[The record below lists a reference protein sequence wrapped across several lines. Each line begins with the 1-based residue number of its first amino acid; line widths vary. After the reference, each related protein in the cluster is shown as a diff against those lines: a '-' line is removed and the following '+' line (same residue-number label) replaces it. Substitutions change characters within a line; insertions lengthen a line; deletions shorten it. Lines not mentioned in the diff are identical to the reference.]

1 MTNEN
6 IYTQLD
12 QLSEVAD
19 NLDRENQRLYY
30 DLDKLQLETREQ
42 QQLIDQLRKKNA
54 DLESMLSLRELFM
67 KIMAAP
73 SDGEYAQTGFEEL
86 RQQMVQNSQEN
97 QRLQQQV
104 DRLSK
109 LYAFVCEENKE
120 LLEELNADKPLEQEA
135 SDTADSYPRTRYQ
148 WVGGADG
155 DLFQVEEESPRR
167 VADNLDRENQR
178 LQQQVD
184 RLSKLYAFVC
194 EENKELLEELN
205 ADKPFEQSEL

>member
-6 IYTQLD
+6 IYTQLV
-12 QLSEVAD
+12 QLSEIAV
-19 NLDRENQRLYY
+19 NLDREIQRLYY
-30 DLDKLQLETREQ
+30 DLDKLQLETREH

-54 DLESMLSLRELFM
+54 DLESMLSLSELFM

-120 LLEELNADKPLEQEA
+120 LLEELNADKPLEQ
-135 SDTADSYPRTRYQ
+135 
-148 WVGGADG
+148 
-155 DLFQVEEESPRR
+155 
-167 VADNLDRENQR
+167 
-178 LQQQVD
+178 
-184 RLSKLYAFVC
+184 
-194 EENKELLEELN
+194 
-205 ADKPFEQSEL
+205 SEL

>member
-6 IYTQLD
+6 IYTQLV
-12 QLSEVAD
+12 QLSEIAV
-19 NLDRENQRLYY
+19 NLDREIQRLYY
-30 DLDKLQLETREQ
+30 DLDKLQLETREH

-54 DLESMLSLRELFM
+54 DLESMLSLSELFI

-120 LLEELNADKPLEQEA
+120 LLEELNADKPLEQ
-135 SDTADSYPRTRYQ
+135 
-148 WVGGADG
+148 
-155 DLFQVEEESPRR
+155 
-167 VADNLDRENQR
+167 
-178 LQQQVD
+178 
-184 RLSKLYAFVC
+184 
-194 EENKELLEELN
+194 
-205 ADKPFEQSEL
+205 SEL

>member
-6 IYTQLD
+6 IYTQLV
-12 QLSEVAD
+12 QLSEVAV
-19 NLDRENQRLYY
+19 NLDREIQRLYY
-30 DLDKLQLETREQ
+30 DLDKLQLETREH

-54 DLESMLSLRELFM
+54 DLESMLSLSELFM

-120 LLEELNADKPLEQEA
+120 LLEELNADKPLEQ
-135 SDTADSYPRTRYQ
+135 
-148 WVGGADG
+148 
-155 DLFQVEEESPRR
+155 
-167 VADNLDRENQR
+167 
-178 LQQQVD
+178 
-184 RLSKLYAFVC
+184 
-194 EENKELLEELN
+194 
-205 ADKPFEQSEL
+205 SEL

>member
-6 IYTQLD
+6 IYTQLV
-12 QLSEVAD
+12 QLSEIAV
-19 NLDRENQRLYY
+19 NLDREIQRLYY
-30 DLDKLQLETREQ
+30 DLDKLQLETREH

-54 DLESMLSLRELFM
+54 DLESMLSLSELFI

-86 RQQMVQNSQEN
+86 RQQMVQNSQEY

-120 LLEELNADKPLEQEA
+120 LLEELNADKPLEQ
-135 SDTADSYPRTRYQ
+135 
-148 WVGGADG
+148 
-155 DLFQVEEESPRR
+155 
-167 VADNLDRENQR
+167 
-178 LQQQVD
+178 
-184 RLSKLYAFVC
+184 
-194 EENKELLEELN
+194 
-205 ADKPFEQSEL
+205 SEL

>member
-6 IYTQLD
+6 IYTHWVD
-12 QLSEVAD
+12 QLSEIAD

-120 LLEELNADKPLEQEA
+120 LLEELNADKPLERE
-135 SDTADSYPRTRYQ
+135 
-148 WVGGADG
+148 GAG
-155 DLFQVEEESPRR
+155 Q
-167 VADNLDRENQR
+167 
-178 LQQQVD
+178 
-184 RLSKLYAFVC
+184 
-194 EENKELLEELN
+194 
-205 ADKPFEQSEL
+205 

>member
-6 IYTQLD
+6 IYTQLV

-30 DLDKLQLETREQ
+30 DLDKLQLETREH

-54 DLESMLSLRELFM
+54 DLESMLSLSELFM

-86 RQQMVQNSQEN
+86 RQQMVQNSQEY

-120 LLEELNADKPLEQEA
+120 LLEELNADKPLEQ
-135 SDTADSYPRTRYQ
+135 
-148 WVGGADG
+148 
-155 DLFQVEEESPRR
+155 
-167 VADNLDRENQR
+167 
-178 LQQQVD
+178 
-184 RLSKLYAFVC
+184 
-194 EENKELLEELN
+194 
-205 ADKPFEQSEL
+205 SEL

>member
-6 IYTQLD
+6 IYTQLV
-12 QLSEVAD
+12 QLSEVAVI
-19 NLDRENQRLYY
+19 LDRENQRLYY
-30 DLDKLQLETREQ
+30 DLDKLQLETREH

-54 DLESMLSLRELFM
+54 DLESMLSLSELFM

-86 RQQMVQNSQEN
+86 RQQMVQNSQEY

-120 LLEELNADKPLEQEA
+120 LLEELNADKPLEQ
-135 SDTADSYPRTRYQ
+135 
-148 WVGGADG
+148 
-155 DLFQVEEESPRR
+155 
-167 VADNLDRENQR
+167 
-178 LQQQVD
+178 
-184 RLSKLYAFVC
+184 
-194 EENKELLEELN
+194 
-205 ADKPFEQSEL
+205 SEL

>member
-12 QLSEVAD
+12 QLSEVAV

-30 DLDKLQLETREQ
+30 ELDKLQLETREQ
-42 QQLIDQLRKKNA
+42 QQLIDQLCKKNA

-104 DRLSK
+104 DRLSDLYK
-109 LYAFVCEENKE
+109 LVCEENKD

-135 SDTADSYPRTRYQ
+135 SDTADSYVEDRILDNPPEVQVAALKAQIHIWKAFAEQRSAKLRS
-148 WVGGADG
+148 VIKENAE
-155 DLFQVEEESPRR
+155 LRKKNAKFQEEYNTETKK
-167 VADNLDRENQR
+167 Q
-178 LQQQVD
+178 
-184 RLSKLYAFVC
+184 
-194 EENKELLEELN
+194 KEQ
-205 ADKPFEQSEL
+205 EQ

>member
-120 LLEELNADKPLEQEA
+120 LLEELNADKP
-135 SDTADSYPRTRYQ
+135 
-148 WVGGADG
+148 
-155 DLFQVEEESPRR
+155 
-167 VADNLDRENQR
+167 
-178 LQQQVD
+178 
-184 RLSKLYAFVC
+184 
-194 EENKELLEELN
+194 
-205 ADKPFEQSEL
+205 FEQSEL

>member
-30 DLDKLQLETREQ
+30 VLDKLQLETREH

-54 DLESMLSLRELFM
+54 DLESMLSLSELFM

-86 RQQMVQNSQEN
+86 RQQMVQNSQEY

-120 LLEELNADKPLEQEA
+120 LLEELNADKPLEQ
-135 SDTADSYPRTRYQ
+135 
-148 WVGGADG
+148 
-155 DLFQVEEESPRR
+155 
-167 VADNLDRENQR
+167 
-178 LQQQVD
+178 
-184 RLSKLYAFVC
+184 
-194 EENKELLEELN
+194 
-205 ADKPFEQSEL
+205 SEL

>member
-6 IYTQLD
+6 IYTHWVD
-12 QLSEVAD
+12 QLSEIAD

-97 QRLQQQV
+97 QHLQQQV

-120 LLEELNADKPLEQEA
+120 LLEELNADKLHMVLPA
-135 SDTADSYPRTRYQ
+135 SNPAIPWTALV
-148 WVGGADG
+148 VG
-155 DLFQVEEESPRR
+155 LWLPNF
-167 VADNLDRENQR
+167 
-178 LQQQVD
+178 
-184 RLSKLYAFVC
+184 YY
-194 EENKELLEELN
+194 
-205 ADKPFEQSEL
+205 

>member
-6 IYTQLD
+6 IYTQLV
-12 QLSEVAD
+12 QLSEVAVI
-19 NLDRENQRLYY
+19 LDRENQRLYY
-30 DLDKLQLETREQ
+30 DLDKLQLETREH

-54 DLESMLSLRELFM
+54 DLESMLSLSELFM

-120 LLEELNADKPLEQEA
+120 LLEELNADKPLEQ
-135 SDTADSYPRTRYQ
+135 
-148 WVGGADG
+148 
-155 DLFQVEEESPRR
+155 
-167 VADNLDRENQR
+167 
-178 LQQQVD
+178 
-184 RLSKLYAFVC
+184 
-194 EENKELLEELN
+194 
-205 ADKPFEQSEL
+205 SEL

>member
-6 IYTQLD
+6 IYTHWVD
-12 QLSEVAD
+12 QLSEIAD

-86 RQQMVQNSQEN
+86 RQQMVQNSQE
-97 QRLQQQV
+97 
-104 DRLSK
+104 
-109 LYAFVCEENKE
+109 E
-120 LLEELNADKPLEQEA
+120 PA
-135 SDTADSYPRTRYQ
+135 SSAA
-148 WVGGADG
+148 G
-155 DLFQVEEESPRR
+155 
-167 VADNLDRENQR
+167 
-178 LQQQVD
+178 
-184 RLSKLYAFVC
+184 
-194 EENKELLEELN
+194 
-205 ADKPFEQSEL
+205 